1 MSLLCRYLICHNVF
15 LNITKVNKNSKS
27 TPLRMLGLIVLIIGA
42 IGSFYLTLEKGQHNR
57 SAFLDILFLIW
68 VLSPFAALYI
78 ASILSERWGRLTRKS
93 LYLLMLVVT
102 PFSLVCYGGNF
113 HLHGTKPAFIF
124 LVTPP
129 ILWLLI
135 AIVIPIAELVVRRKV
150 RGSEGR

>member
-1 MSLLCRYLICHNVF
+1 M
-15 LNITKVNKNSKS
+15 KS
-27 TPLRMLGLIVLIIGA
+27 NPKSSAFRIVALIVLVIGA
-42 IGSFYLTLEKGQHNR
+42 IGSLYLTFEKGRNNR
-57 SAFLDILFLIW
+57 SAFLDVLFFLW

-102 PFSLVCYGGNF
+102 PFSLFCYGGNF

-135 AIVIPIAELVVRRKV
+135 AIVIPIAELIVRKKV
-150 RGSEGR
+150 RSPDGK